1 MDGCTYYYVHNKRAR
16 LSARSRY
23 FHLIATIP
31 ILFFFSQDSGSSC
44 PRLCFVQLVAVI
56 HTCLYMV
63 VTSKVDFLESLIAGW
78 QLIGSI
84 RYFEVAITK
93 SPFLSC
99 PLHLQHT
106 LSISPRLLRTLP
118 DIIRHTF
125 SHTLPPSQRLLLHF
139 VTFLFSPHTH
149 IFLPS
154 LILSPIP
161 ITSLQPLPFNISSS
175 SFPLLFFALS

>member
-1 MDGCTYYYVHNKRAR
+1 MCVDVIRTSTINSSTYVHKRAR

-106 LSISPRLLRTLP
+106 LSISPPTTSYLTWYYTPYFFRTLY
-118 DIIRHTF
+118 
-125 SHTLPPSQRLLLHF
+125 LLLNVFFFTSSLFYSLLTH
-139 VTFLFSPHTH
+139 TYPSPPLFSP
-149 IFLPS
+149 PY
-154 LILSPIP
+154 P
-161 ITSLQPLPFNISSS
+161 
-175 SFPLLFFALS
+175 